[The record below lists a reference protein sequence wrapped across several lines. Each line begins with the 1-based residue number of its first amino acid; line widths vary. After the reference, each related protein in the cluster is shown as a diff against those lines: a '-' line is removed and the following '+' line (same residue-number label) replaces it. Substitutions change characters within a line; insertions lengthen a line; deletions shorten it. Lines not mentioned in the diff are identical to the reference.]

1 MEIDR
6 FVLLIFYSAYSRSEN
21 DARIEKSARLI
32 FTPNHPGP
40 YTLEILVDAASPL
53 FVSTT
58 RASMVTAAPS
68 TRNFESVVHC
78 RIRSINGT
86 SLPRIKIEMERCNGF
101 ELSYF
106 LLFSPRRK
114 RGWTRKRE
122 GTFPATNPLRK
133 IIILIA
139 ALTNDCLSTVDVN
152 TPLLFY
158 FVNA

>member
-40 YTLEILVDAASPL
+40 YTLEILVDAANPL

-68 TRNFESVVHC
+68 TRNFESVVHSAC
-78 RIRSINGT
+78 AESD
-86 SLPRIKIEMERCNGF
+86 
-101 ELSYF
+101 
-106 LLFSPRRK
+106 LLT
-114 RGWTRKRE
+114 TR
-122 GTFPATNPLRK
+122 L
-133 IIILIA
+133 
-139 ALTNDCLSTVDVN
+139 CLE
-152 TPLLFY
+152 
-158 FVNA
+158 